1 MKSSSLSPAFLIIGT
16 PETTKERAH
25 NLMQQAFCTEQ
36 NCTPEACSNCKKI
49 QIAHHQALWICPEKK
64 YTLDI
69 LEPISH
75 KIHFTLDVGSHFFF
89 VLEKADFLTPA
100 CANSLLKMVEEPPQG
115 YHFLFLACQAQ
126 LVIPTIR
133 SRCHT
138 IYTQQT
144 TRATSS
150 GFLRHFMGSTISPV
164 LFLKELQTECPEDY
178 ETPECLDLLLKHWS
192 EQHIA
197 HLLAHELSEAVNA
210 QKMITLLQQAAQR
223 PPMPGSSKI
232 FWRDLFLRKDNAL

>member
-1 MKSSSLSPAFLIIGT
+1 MKHSALSPALLIVGNQ
-16 PETTKERAH
+16 ESTKERAH
-25 NLMQQAFCTEQ
+25 RLIQQAFCTKET
-36 NCTPEACSNCKKI
+36 CSPESCSNCKEI
-49 QIAHHQALWICPEKK
+49 QIGHHQALWISPEKK

-75 KIHFTLDVGSHFFF
+75 KIQFTLDGNDHFFF

-115 YHFLFLACQAQ
+115 YHFLFLASQTQ

-133 SRCHT
+133 SRCHI
-138 IYTQQT
+138 IYTHPT
-144 TRATSS
+144 TRAASS
-150 GFLRHFMGSTISPV
+150 GFLRHFMGHSVSAV

-197 HLLAHELSEAVNA
+197 HLLANELPEANRA
-210 QKMITLLQQAAQR
+210 QAMITLVQQVAQR
-223 PPMPGSSKI
+223 PPMPGSAKI
-232 FWRDLFLRKDNAL
+232 FWRDLFLRKG

>member
-1 MKSSSLSPAFLIIGT
+1 MKNQSLSPALLIIGN
-16 PETTKERAH
+16 PESTKERAH
-25 NLMQQAFCTEQ
+25 RLIQQAFCTKET
-36 NCTPEACSNCKKI
+36 CTLESCSNCRQI
-49 QIAHHQALWICPEKK
+49 QIAHHQALWISPEKK

-75 KIHFTLDVGSHFFF
+75 KINFTLDVNDHFFF

-115 YHFLFLACQAQ
+115 YHFLFLAAQGQ

-133 SRCHT
+133 SRCHI
-138 IYTQQT
+138 IYTHPT
-144 TRATSS
+144 PRAASS
-150 GFLRHFMGSTISPV
+150 GFLRHFMGQTSSAV

-178 ETPECLDLLLKHWS
+178 ETPECLDLLMKHWS

-197 HLLAHELSEAVNA
+197 HLLAHELSEAANA
-210 QKMITLLQQAAQR
+210 QKMISLLQQAAQR
-223 PPMPGSSKI
+223 PPMPGSAKI
-232 FWRDLFLRKDNAL
+232 FWRDLFLRKG